1 MRGKIAV
8 SAAAMVALALAGASY
23 LVVGVFKYDPGESTV
38 HLVVELP
45 SSGGLM
51 ETSPVTMNGLQI
63 GKVTALD
70 ESMSGVVAD
79 LAVESSYPIPM
90 DSVVTVANLSA
101 IGEQYL
107 NFAPKT
113 AQGPYFADGARI
125 SGSQVVPPLTIT
137 RALNGL
143 DDLMGQVRPDDIN
156 RLLRSADVAV
166 DGVRPNIARLVHAG
180 SMFATTLRQNRDLV
194 SRLLQFVAGA
204 SAASGESQEA
214 AAEAIGRLGATLI
227 PELPALIDDAITIVD
242 SSGGTK
248 IAPYTP
254 LLSKLIGYIEL
265 LLGPDTEPILDILQ
279 PVLFDPIRSLPID
292 ANKVMD
298 VLLQAFPNGH
308 GMRLLVEIPK

>member
-143 DDLMGQVRPDDIN
+143 DDLMGQV
-156 RLLRSADVAV
+156 LS
-166 DGVRPNIARLVHAG
+166 
-180 SMFATTLRQNRDLV
+180 
-194 SRLLQFVAGA
+194 
-204 SAASGESQEA
+204 
-214 AAEAIGRLGATLI
+214 LI
-227 PELPALIDDAITIVD
+227 HI
-242 SSGGTK
+242 
-248 IAPYTP
+248 
-254 LLSKLIGYIEL
+254 
-265 LLGPDTEPILDILQ
+265 
-279 PVLFDPIRSLPID
+279 
-292 ANKVMD
+292 
-298 VLLQAFPNGH
+298 
-308 GMRLLVEIPK
+308 